1 MKGVNGFYQLGKFS
15 GAVVD
20 NIMSFLEFKSL
31 NALLQTC
38 KKAQMHFHVRGLRY
52 ESSINERYPS
62 YWNMSRIGD
71 GGGGVVFKVRDPK
84 APIDSRDSFV
94 ALKVVKKNIQYGF
107 AVWKRLRTEIDLQL
121 KIDHPHIAKLIDVFQ
136 TPDEVVLVIEAG
148 DGGSLR
154 KVFEVLRSNH
164 QQISWFTAHCLYQS
178 ASALI
183 HLREQK
189 IAHRD
194 IKCDNIVLSDDFS
207 RVMMIDF
214 GLAELLTSDRQPF
227 TPCGTVGFASPENIA
242 AVAERRA
249 KFHADINVMHKAD
262 MFSLGVVAYMMLSST
277 KPFKGSRFPEMH
289 REVQQGLR
297 CQGRGWGHVSTGAIQ
312 LVERLL
318 RGDAAS
324 RASAEE
330 VMQDPWVLEGC
341 KRFKDVIARRQ
352 EDLKKQRDLLES
364 EFDMPTFERT
374 SHRSPTTGDGG
385 SSKGADGLP
394 DDGESGGVWTIE
406 GEECVSAQTRFVS

>member
-1 MKGVNGFYQLGKFS
+1 
-15 GAVVD
+15 
-20 NIMSFLEFKSL
+20 MSFLDFKTL
-31 NALLQTC
+31 NSLLQTC

-52 ESSINERYPS
+52 ESSINERYPT

-84 APIDSRDSFV
+84 AALESKDSFV
-94 ALKVVKKNIQYGF
+94 ALKVVRKNIQYGF

-121 KIDHPHIAKLIDVFQ
+121 KIDHPNIAKLLDVFQ

-154 KVFEVLRSNH
+154 N
-164 QQISWFTAHCLYQS
+164 QS
-178 ASALI
+178 AAALVY
-183 HLREQK
+183 LRDLK

-214 GLAELLTSDRQPF
+214 GLAELLTSDRQGF

-249 KFHADINVMHKAD
+249 KFYADIGVMHKAD
-262 MFSLGVVAYMMLSST
+262 MFSLGVVAFMMLSST

-297 CQGRGWGHVSTGAIQ
+297 CEGRGWGHVSSAAKM
-312 LVERLL
+312 LVERML
-318 RGDAAS
+318 RGDATA

-352 EDLKKQRDLLES
+352 EDLKKQRDQLEA

-374 SHRSPTTGDGG
+374 TNKNGNNGGHNKDGV
-385 SSKGADGLP
+385 SLP
-394 DDGESGGVWTIE
+394 DDEDGIWMLE
-406 GEECVSAQTRFVS
+406 GEQCESAQARFVP